1 MERSILEELT
11 FTRGIQTLTQFIP
24 QIIVQLQQESK
35 VHRSLTVYDSGPD
48 QVAEEVM
55 SPLGCEG

>member
-1 MERSILEELT
+1 MESSILEELT
-11 FTRGIQTLTQFIP
+11 FTGGVQTLRQFIP
-24 QIIVQLQQESK
+24 QVIVQLQQESK

-55 SPLGCEG
+55 SAPGCEG